1 MILWSDSLIW
11 VANNEIWEGQNDKN
25 KKRRTLQ
32 VRFFF
37 LKVFLECDGFD
48 MRTSSFFN
56 IEVRT
61 IELTLIS
68 TADNF
73 FNFSIFS
80 STFHPVRIHAVNHRD
95 PVCLYET
102 ALTSFLKIG

>member
-1 MILWSDSLIW
+1 MILWSDLLIW
-11 VANNEIWEGQNDKN
+11 VAHNEIWEGQNDKN
-25 KKRRTLQ
+25 KKRRTLL

-37 LKVFLECDGFD
+37 SKFFLECDGFD
-48 MRTSSFFN
+48 MNTLSFFN
-56 IEVRT
+56 IAVRT

-80 STFHPVRIHAVNHRD
+80 STTYAKENGSRYKNSKNSK
-95 PVCLYET
+95 
-102 ALTSFLKIG
+102 SF